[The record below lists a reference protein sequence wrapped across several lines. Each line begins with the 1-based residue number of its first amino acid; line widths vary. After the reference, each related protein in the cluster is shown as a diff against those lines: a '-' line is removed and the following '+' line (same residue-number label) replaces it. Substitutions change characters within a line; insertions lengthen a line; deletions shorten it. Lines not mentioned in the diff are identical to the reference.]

1 MQEEYIVLERV
12 LKVLEYPK
20 IIEQL
25 GQHVSSSLGKEKV
38 NKLTPSF
45 IYDEVKQAQQ
55 STFEGATVLRLK
67 GHVPLGGIR
76 DIRQSLKR
84 SVIGGML
91 NPSELIDIATTL
103 YGGRQLKL
111 FLEGICSEQDL
122 PTLQAWADQ
131 ITSLKSLE
139 QEIKSCIDDQGEV
152 LDSASSA
159 LRQVRAQIRTAEN
172 RIREKLEQMTRSSS
186 YQKMLQESIVTI
198 RNDRY
203 CLAVKQEYRA
213 HFGGIVHD
221 QSSSGATLFIEP
233 EAVVTI
239 NNQLREAKLKE
250 EREIEK
256 ILRQLSVQ
264 VAEEVEA
271 LTLNIEALA
280 ELDFIFAKAQYGAS
294 LRAVQPKLN
303 DEGYFNLKKAR
314 HPLIPEAEIVPV
326 SFELG
331 QEYSSMVIT
340 GPNTGGKT
348 VTLKTLGLLTLM
360 GCSGLSIPAEDG
372 TEIAVVSS
380 IYADIGDEQSIEQSL
395 STFSSHMTNIV
406 RIIEKMDHQS
416 LVLFD
421 ELGAGTDPTE
431 GAALAMAILDR
442 VYQCGAR
449 VVATTHYSELKAYA
463 YSKAGVMNASVEFDI
478 ETLRPTYRLLVGVP
492 GRSNAFSI
500 AKRLGLSEELIDQ
513 AKSQI
518 GEDDSRIETMISSL
532 EENQKRA
539 ELDRLEAHKL
549 RKEVEQLRL
558 ELNRKEEQ
566 IESEKDKRIAQA
578 EQKASVYLTK
588 AMKEAE
594 EVIEELR
601 KLATK
606 QEPVKDHLL
615 IDAKKK
621 LEVLNQ
627 SSHTQREKKQ
637 QVIKKKARQN
647 LRPGDEV
654 YVHSFGQK
662 GHIVEQVSDQEFQ
675 VQIGIMK
682 MKVEQ
687 DQMEKIQRET
697 TKVTPR
703 ASVRTTSET
712 TKLELDL
719 RGQTIDEAILTIDK
733 YLDDVF
739 LAGYHQASII
749 HGKGT
754 GQLRKG
760 VQDFL
765 KKHKHVKGMRLG
777 GAGEGGSGVTVVE
790 LS

>member
-1 MQEEYIVLERV
+1 MLERV
-12 LKVLEYPK
+12 LRVLEYPK

-25 GQHVSSSLGKEKV
+25 GNHVSSSLGKEKV
-38 NKLTPSF
+38 HALQPSF
-45 IYDEVKQAQQ
+45 IYENVIQSQQ
-55 STFEGATVLRLK
+55 STFEGSTVLRLK
-67 GHVPLGGIR
+67 GHIPLGGIR
-76 DIRQSLKR
+76 DIRASLKR
-84 SVIGGML
+84 AVIGGML
-91 NPSELIDIATTL
+91 NSSDLVDIATTL

-122 PTLQAWADQ
+122 PILQSWMVQ
-131 ITSLKSLE
+131 ISSLKSLE
-139 QEIKSCIDDQGEV
+139 KEIKLCIDDQGEV

-159 LRQVRAQIRTAEN
+159 LRQVRAQIRTAES

-186 YQKMLQESIVTI
+186 YQKMLQETIVTI

-203 CLAVKQEYRA
+203 CLAVKQEYRG

-256 ILRQLSVQ
+256 ILRQLSAQ
-264 VAEEVEA
+264 VAEEVET

-303 DEGYFNLKKAR
+303 DEGYFKLKKAR

-360 GCSGLSIPAEDG
+360 SCSGLAIPAEDG

-406 RIIEKMDHQS
+406 RILEKMDHQS
-416 LVLFD
+416 LILFD

-431 GAALAMAILDR
+431 GAALAMAILDY

-513 AKSQI
+513 AKGQI

-549 RKEVEQLRL
+549 RREVEQLRL
-558 ELNRKEEQ
+558 ELNQKEEQ

-578 EQKASVYLTK
+578 EQKASAYLTK

-601 KLATK
+601 KLSLN

-621 LEVLNQ
+621 LEALTQ
-627 SSHTQREKKQ
+627 SSATQRG
-637 QVIKKKARQN
+637 KKKVEAKQKLGQQN
-647 LRPGDEV
+647 LQPGDEV
-654 YVHSFGQK
+654 FIHSFGKK
-662 GHIVEQVSDQEFQ
+662 GHIVERISDKEFQ

-687 DQMEKIQRET
+687 NQMEKIKSET
-697 TKVTPR
+697 PKLTPR
-703 ASVRTTSET
+703 VSLKTTSEA

-719 RGQTIDEAILTIDK
+719 RGQSIDEAILAIDK

-739 LAGYHQASII
+739 LSGYHQASII

-765 KKHKHVKGMRLG
+765 KKHKHVKGIRLG
-777 GAGEGGSGVTVVE
+777 GTGEGGSGVTVVE